1 MSRMFLKT
9 RVAEISHNFACS
21 ADFAHFANP
30 STKSST
36 KFAVCLAVTVLG
48 TMSLSQNEIRNLSH
62 IASLKNYACDK
73 PDLTTVGQDIYDL
86 LKVPPKKR
94 QAWKRRVVSVEI
106 KPDHMYSP
114 QEVAAV
120 LSVSYDTATR
130 IMSRM
135 RRVANLAKSR
145 AKKRL
150 LQIKGCDLRAYIQDK
165 LEG

>member
-9 RVAEISHNFACS
+9 RVTEISHVQQISLISQIPVHNLVQ
-21 ADFAHFANP
+21 NP
-30 STKSST
+30 P
-36 KFAVCLAVTVLG
+36 VCLAAVLE
-48 TMSLSQNEIRNLSH
+48 TMNFPHNEVPSVGNIT
-62 IASLKNYACDK
+62 SLKMYARNC
-73 PDLTTVGQDIYDL
+73 PDLTKVGQDIYDL
-86 LKVPPKKR
+86 LNAPPKKR
-94 QAWKRRVVSVEI
+94 QAWKKRVVNVDI

-114 QEVAAV
+114 KEVATV

-135 RRVANLAKSR
+135 KRVANLAKPR

-150 LQIKGCDLRAYIQDK
+150 LRIKGSDLRSYIQDK